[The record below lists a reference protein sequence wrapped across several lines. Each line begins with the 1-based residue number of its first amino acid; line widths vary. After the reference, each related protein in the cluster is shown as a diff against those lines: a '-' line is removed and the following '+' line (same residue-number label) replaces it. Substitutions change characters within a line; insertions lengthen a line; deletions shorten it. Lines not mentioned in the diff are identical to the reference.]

1 MPVVTIRVAATAEN
15 QKGESIQVPPSEA
28 LANLGPVLEATLTAS
43 DAQQKALASKGE
55 QAKSRTGVVMF
66 DTGASSTC
74 FDQSVAEEVGLPTI
88 GRGLVTSA
96 THEEIQVPTY
106 TGKLIIPSLSIN
118 IENAMGVNLN
128 SQGIIAL
135 IGRDVLK
142 HGIFFYSGVDGSV
155 SFAI

>member
-1 MPVVTIRVAATAEN
+1 MPIMTMKVTATVEN
-15 QKGESIQVPPSEA
+15 QEGESIQIPPSEA

-43 DAQQKALASKGE
+43 DAQQKALAQKGE

-66 DTGASSTC
+66 DTGASATC
-74 FDQSVAEEVGLPTI
+74 FDQSVAEEIGLPTI
-88 GRGLVTSA
+88 GRGLVTSV

-106 TGKLIIPSLSIN
+106 AGKLIIPSLNIN

-135 IGRDVLK
+135 IGRDVMK
-142 HGIFFYSGVDGSV
+142 HGTLFYNGVDGSL